1 MYKRQV
7 LGPLIFKSFTPDNHL
22 IFSLDND
29 DLSISRLREDD
40 IIILYPYDENK
51 NSPLS
56 QQLLKGYIID
66 INESKEMCIR
76 DRS

>member
-1 MYKRQV
+1 M
-7 LGPLIFKSFTPDNHL
+7 

-66 INESKEMCIR
+66 INESKVKLSLANKFIPKKYLKPNLNG
-76 DRS
+76 